1 MQRIVRHSLFILA
14 QFGAFAAKGQTDTL
28 VTDTTSN
35 DSLRRLNMDAV
46 YARPL
51 NTIGSSAIALGGYA
65 EAHAAYTGEDGVN
78 EGLSFAMPRLTLFV
92 SADVNDRLRF
102 LTEVEF
108 EEGGREVN
116 IEYAALDVAL
126 HDLFTL
132 RGGIVLNPIGAFNQ
146 NHDGPRWDFIDR
158 PMASTTIIPATWS
171 NAGFGAYGKT
181 SNGTWTWGYEA
192 YLTNGFDQ
200 SIIDNSQGRTW
211 LPASKENDERFDESF
226 NGLALTTLKTA
237 LRHKHFGE
245 VGLSWMGGVYN
256 RYQDDGLELDRRR
269 RVDLYAIDYTNEIRR
284 WGMTIVGEWVV
295 AHIDVPKEHS
305 PQYGRLQSG
314 GFVDIVQ
321 HIVRTRM
328 LRWDNAQLEAA
339 MRLEHVDYNNG
350 IFESTGESIG
360 DEVKAISIGLAFR
373 PVAGTVLRANYRY
386 GHARDVFGNG
396 PSRCA
401 AIMLGLSTYF

>member
-1 MQRIVRHSLFILA
+1 MRSAVRSFVFIAGQLCA
-14 QFGAFAAKGQTDTL
+14 VALMGQTDTL
-28 VTDTTSN
+28 VTDTLVN

-65 EAHAAYTGEDGVN
+65 EAHAAYMGEEGVN

-108 EEGGREVN
+108 EEGGREIN

-158 PMASTTIIPATWS
+158 PLASTTIIPATWS

-211 LPASKENDERFDESF
+211 LPATKENGERFDESF

-237 LRHKHFGE
+237 LRHKHLGE
-245 VGLSWMGGVYN
+245 VGLSWMGGVFN

-269 RVDLYAIDYTNEIRR
+269 RVDLYAIDYTNEFRR
-284 WGMTIVGEWVV
+284 MGMTIVGEWVV
-295 AHIDVPKEHS
+295 AHIDVPEEHS

-321 HIVRTRM
+321 RLVRRRM
-328 LRWDNAQLEAA
+328 LRWDNAQLEGA
-339 MRLEHVDYNNG
+339 MRLERVDYNNG
-350 IFESTGESIG
+350 IFESTDQSIG
-360 DEVKAISIGLAFR
+360 DEVRAISIGLAFR
-373 PVAGTVLRANYRY
+373 PVAGTVIRANYRY
-386 GHARDVFGNG
+386 AHTRDVFGNG
-396 PSRCA
+396 PSRSA
-401 AIMLGLSTYF
+401 AIMMGLSTYF